1 MNFKQKLAYMAIG
14 CLFTLAGYFLAT
26 LGTGGFNPQNAS
38 AQDNT
43 KQVIDEIVCR
53 KLKIVNDQGN
63 TVVSLEP
70 VVNGGSLSIYND
82 AGKDVVSAGTL
93 FDGHGNLKIYDKEGI
108 PVSGMFADNT
118 GGSISIL
125 KILNERVEEVATLS
139 GDEIVCRK
147 LRVVNPEGKTI
158 AILGESLTGSGG
170 ALYINNIDDKLVAG
184 IGVSHRN
191 SGFLSIRNK
200 NGKQIAALSA
210 SVVDGALLTLR
221 NKNGEPFAYLSEDE
235 NGNGVIKTYDLR

>member
-1 MNFKQKLAYMAIG
+1 MS
-14 CLFTLAGYFLAT
+14 T
-26 LGTGGFNPQNAS
+26 
-38 AQDNT
+38 
-43 KQVIDEIVCR
+43 
-53 KLKIVNDQGN
+53 
-63 TVVSLEP
+63 
-70 VVNGGSLSIYND
+70 
-82 AGKDVVSAGTL
+82 
-93 FDGHGNLKIYDKEGI
+93 
-108 PVSGMFADNT
+108 
-118 GGSISIL
+118 
-125 KILNERVEEVATLS
+125 
-139 GDEIVCRK
+139 
-147 LRVVNPEGKTI
+147 PEGKTI